1 MKKTATN
8 NLDLETALKDLEK
21 LVNEMEKGGIT
32 LEKSLENFEKGI
44 ALIRQSQ
51 EILKSAEQR
60 VQILM
65 TKNNQ
70 SQLQSYE
77 GNDEN
82 EQ

>member
-1 MKKTATN
+1 MKKAATT

-21 LVNEMEKGGIT
+21 LVSEMEKGGIT

-44 ALIRQSQ
+44 VLIRQSQ

-65 TKNNQ
+65 NKNNQ
-70 SQLQSYE
+70 TQLQPYE
-77 GNDEN
+77 QDDEN
-82 EQ
+82 E